1 MPKIKICGLFREQD
15 IEFAN
20 EAKPDF
26 TGFVFAEKSKRFV
39 DFKQAENLRKNL
51 SGEIIPVG
59 VFVNAKTEDIVSLR
73 KNGIIDM
80 VQLHGGET
88 DEYIEELKSKCEA
101 KIIRALNLN
110 KNSNSQLSAL
120 NSQLCNYTLLDSQTP
135 GSGHVFN
142 WECLQGMDL
151 SKNVFLAG
159 GVNLQNIKEALKLNP
174 FAVDVSSGAET
185 DGVKDREKILSLVEA
200 CRNFLPY
207 RQ

>member
-73 KNGIIDM
+73 KNGIIGM

-200 CRNFLPY
+200 CRKFLFYP
-207 RQ
+207 Q